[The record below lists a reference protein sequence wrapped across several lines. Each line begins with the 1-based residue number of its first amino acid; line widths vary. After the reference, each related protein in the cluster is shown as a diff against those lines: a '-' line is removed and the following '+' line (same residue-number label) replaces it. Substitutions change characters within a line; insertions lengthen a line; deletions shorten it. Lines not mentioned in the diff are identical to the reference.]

1 MAHWVLDEANNKIE
15 AFSKEEVLAVIN
27 KAIADGS
34 LANIVADAAFISQIK
49 CCVSGDTHLFAFVT
63 QAKYNELK
71 ENNQLVENCYYYI
84 IDDTTADDIN
94 AQLEIINTNLK
105 DLEIKLAKMPT
116 RIYEYTG
123 DWENVLS
130 NGLTSYNVSNYI
142 GNKRGY
148 FKVIIKYATL
158 LETVELIAMNN
169 SITNIC
175 GTNGEIAKVMISNDN
190 MVIEGGSIVAVDY
203 YEAL

>member
-1 MAHWVLDEANNKIE
+1 MYFVLDDNNNKVP
-15 AFSKEEVLAVIN
+15 AYSAEEVLALLN
-27 KAIADGS
+27 KAIADGT
-34 LANIVADAAFISQIK
+34 LANIVADAAFISKVK

-63 QAKYNELK
+63 QAKLNELK
-71 ENNQLVENCYYYI
+71 ANNQTINNCYYFI
-84 IDDTTADDIN
+84 TDDTTADDIN
-94 AQLEIINTNLK
+94 EKLEKINEKLK
-105 DLEIKLAKMPT
+105 EIDKMPK

-123 DWENVLS
+123 DWGNVLS

-142 GNKRGY
+142 GNKSGY

-175 GTNGEIAKVMISNDN
+175 GTNGEIAKVMIAEDN
-190 MVIEGGSIVAVDY
+190 MIIEGGSIVAVDY